1 MLAIA
6 ILQRPG
12 TPIISSA
19 YLAFSALSA
28 ASCLTLVF
36 PSLLC
41 SKQPFSHG
49 RRRDRAY
56 NMALVVARI
65 DCQSSKTVKGMPSRS
80 QYVMRSEG
88 NQSSSGFAMHQ
99 IVSSPWPFLANN
111 RSVSFAA
118 DRSDTPS
125 PA

>member
-6 ILQRPG
+6 ILQQRSR
-12 TPIISSA
+12 TPIMFSA

-41 SKQPFSHG
+41 SKQPFSRG

-56 NMALVVARI
+56 KMALVVARI
-65 DCQSSKTVKGMPSRS
+65 DFQSSKTVKGTPSRS

-88 NQSSSGFAMHQ
+88 ILVTLGSRHAPNH
-99 IVSSPWPFLANN
+99 
-111 RSVSFAA
+111 
-118 DRSDTPS
+118 
-125 PA
+125 